1 MNTNKQKR
9 ILIIAG
15 ESSGDQHAA
24 RYVREHEK
32 MNPEIIFD
40 AFGQKELK
48 NTSANLIYDTEKI
61 AVVGIMEVISK
72 YKEIIDALKIA
83 KSHID
88 KTRPDLIILVDY
100 VEFNL
105 KIAKF
110 AKSLGLRV
118 IFYIAPQLWAWRE
131 KRAYDLVKNIDHLA
145 VIFPF
150 EEMFFQ
156 RYTDKVSYVGH
167 PLFQNENLL
176 NSVKRYEDRD
186 IDLGIFPGSRESE
199 IKNNIYCMLDCIQKN
214 KDENIKIFY
223 ANETSH
229 YLLKKL
235 LPVDY
240 HSKLESGKDLVKV
253 SSCKKAL
260 CASGTITL
268 ELAILE
274 IPMIVI
280 YKLSFITFLI
290 MRSLV
295 KLKYIS
301 LVNLVLGDKVGEEP
315 IVQEYIQPSYSDQID
330 IMVELNK
337 IDNDQV
343 YRTNMLDKF
352 KEIKD
357 KLSLES
363 QIKLWMI
370 AEDLIK
376 TSE

>member
-1 MNTNKQKR
+1 MNKQKR

-32 MNPEIIFD
+32 MNPDIVFD

-48 NTSANLIYDTEKI
+48 NTTANFIYDTEKI
-61 AVVGIMEVISK
+61 AVVGIIEVISK
-72 YKEIIDALKIA
+72 YKEITHALKLA

-110 AKSLGLRV
+110 AKSLGIRI

-131 KRAYDLVKNIDHLA
+131 RRAHDLVENIDHLA

-150 EEMFFQ
+150 EEIFFQ
-156 RYTDKVSYVGH
+156 RYTDSVSYVGH
-167 PLFQNENLL
+167 PLFENMHLL
-176 NSVKRYEDRD
+176 NSVKKYEDRNT
-186 IDLGIFPGSRESE
+186 DLGIFPGSRESE
-199 IKNNIYCMLDCIQKN
+199 IKNNIYSMLDCIQQNKN
-214 KDENIKIFY
+214 EKIKIFY
-223 ANETSH
+223 ANETSLD
-229 YLLKKL
+229 LLRKL
-235 LPVDY
+235 LPPEY
-240 HSKLESGKDLVKV
+240 HSNLESGKDIDKV

-274 IPMIVI
+274 IPMIVT
-280 YKLSFITFLI
+280 YKLSLVTFFI
-290 MRSLV
+290 MKSLV
-295 KLKYIS
+295 KLKYIG
-301 LVNLVLGDKVGEEP
+301 LVNIVLGDEIGQEP
-315 IVQEYIQPSYSDQID
+315 IVEEYIQPSYSDQID

-337 IDNDQV
+337 IDNDEL
-343 YRTNMLDKF
+343 YRNNMLEKF
-352 KEIKD
+352 RQIKD
-357 KLSLES
+357 KLSIES
-363 QIKLWMI
+363 EKKLWMI
-370 AEDLIK
+370 AEDMI
-376 TSE
+376 

>member
-1 MNTNKQKR
+1 MNKQKR

-24 RYVREHEK
+24 CYVREHEK
-32 MNPEIIFD
+32 INPNIIFD

-48 NTSANLIYDTEKI
+48 STSANLIYDTEKI

-72 YKEIIDALKIA
+72 YREITNALKLA

-88 KTRPDLIILVDY
+88 ETRPDLIILVDY

-110 AKSLGLRV
+110 AKKLGIRV

-131 KRAYDLVKNIDHLA
+131 RRVHDLVKNIDHLA

-150 EEMFFQ
+150 EEIFFQ
-156 RYTDKVSYVGH
+156 RYTDNVSYVGH
-167 PLFQNENLL
+167 PLFRNTYLL
-176 NSVKRYEDRD
+176 NSVKKYEDRD
-186 IDLGIFPGSRESE
+186 TDLGIFPGSRESE
-199 IKNNIYCMLDCIQKN
+199 IKNNIHPMLDCIQQNKN
-214 KDENIKIFY
+214 EKIKIFY
-223 ANETSH
+223 ANETSLD
-229 YLLKKL
+229 LLKKL
-235 LPVDY
+235 LPPEF
-240 HSKLESGKDLVKV
+240 HSKLESGKDIGKV

-274 IPMIVI
+274 IPMVVM
-280 YKLSFITFLI
+280 YKLSFVTFFI

-295 KLKYIS
+295 KLKYIG
-301 LVNLVLGDKVGEEP
+301 LVNIVLGDEIGQEPVVEEY
-315 IVQEYIQPSYSDQID
+315 VQPSYSDQID

-337 IDNDQV
+337 IDNDELHRNNIV
-343 YRTNMLDKF
+343 DKF

-357 KLSLES
+357 NLSIES
-363 QIKLWMI
+363 EKKLWMI
-370 AEDLIK
+370 AEDLI
-376 TSE
+376 

>member
-1 MNTNKQKR
+1 MNEQKR

-32 MNPEIIFD
+32 INPDIIFD
-40 AFGQKELK
+40 AFGQKELEST
-48 NTSANLIYDTEKI
+48 NANFIYDTEKI

-72 YKEIIDALKIA
+72 YKEITNALKLA

-88 KTRPDLIILVDY
+88 KTKPDLIILVDY

-110 AKSLGLRV
+110 AKSLGIRV

-131 KRAYDLVKNIDHLA
+131 RRAHNLVKNIDHLA

-150 EEMFFQ
+150 EEIFFQ
-156 RYTDKVSYVGH
+156 RYTDNVTYVGH
-167 PLFQNENLL
+167 PLFENTHLL
-176 NSVKRYEDRD
+176 SSVKKYEDRD
-186 IDLGIFPGSRESE
+186 TDLGIFPGSRESE
-199 IKNNIYCMLDCIQKN
+199 IKNNIHTMLDCIQKN
-214 KDENIKIFY
+214 KNEKIKIFY
-223 ANETSH
+223 ANKTSLD
-229 YLLKKL
+229 LLKKL
-235 LPVDY
+235 LPPEF
-240 HSKLESGKDLVKV
+240 HSKLESGKDIAKV

-274 IPMIVI
+274 IPMIVM
-280 YKLSFITFLI
+280 YKLSYITFFI
-290 MRSLV
+290 MRSLI
-295 KLKYIS
+295 KLKHIG
-301 LVNLVLGDKVGEEP
+301 LVNLVLGDKIGQEP

-337 IDNDQV
+337 IDNDQLH
-343 YRTNMLDKF
+343 RDNMLDKF
-352 KEIKD
+352 RDIKD
-357 KLSLES
+357 KLSIES
-363 QIKLWMI
+363 EKKLWMI
-370 AEDLIK
+370 AEGLI
-376 TSE
+376 

>member
-72 YKEIIDALKIA
+72 YKEITDALKIA

-167 PLFQNENLL
+167 PLFQNKNLL

>member
-1 MNTNKQKR
+1 MTMNKRKR

-32 MNPEIIFD
+32 MNPDIIFD

-48 NTSANLIYDTEKI
+48 STVTNFIYDTEKI
-61 AVVGIMEVISK
+61 SVVGIMEVISK
-72 YKEIIDALKIA
+72 YKEITDALKLA

-88 KTRPDLIILVDY
+88 KTRPNLIILVDY

-110 AKSLGLRV
+110 AKRLGIRV

-131 KRAYDLVKNIDHLA
+131 RRAHNLVKNIDHLA

-150 EEMFFQ
+150 EEIFFK
-156 RYTDKVSYVGH
+156 RYTDNVSYVGH
-167 PLFQNENLL
+167 PLFENSHLL
-176 NSVKRYEDRD
+176 SSVKKYEIRD
-186 IDLGIFPGSRESE
+186 TDLGIFPGSRESE
-199 IKNNIYCMLDCIQKN
+199 IKNNIYTMLDCIQKN
-214 KDENIKIFY
+214 KNEKIKIFY
-223 ANETSH
+223 ANKTSLD
-229 YLLKKL
+229 LLKKL
-235 LPVDY
+235 LPPEF
-240 HSKLESGKDLVKV
+240 HSKLESGKDIAQV

-274 IPMIVI
+274 IPMIVM
-280 YKLSFITFLI
+280 YKLSFITFFI

-295 KLKYIS
+295 KLKYIG
-301 LVNLVLGDKVGEEP
+301 LVNLILGDEIGQEP

-337 IDNDQV
+337 IDNDQLH
-343 YRTNMLDKF
+343 RNNMLDKF
-352 KEIKD
+352 REIKD
-357 KLSLES
+357 KLSIQSEK
-363 QIKLWMI
+363 KLWMI
-370 AEDLIK
+370 AEDLM
-376 TSE
+376 

>member
-1 MNTNKQKR
+1 MTMNKQKR

-32 MNPEIIFD
+32 MNPDIIFD
-40 AFGQKELK
+40 AFGQKELEST
-48 NTSANLIYDTEKI
+48 NANFIYDTEKI

-72 YKEIIDALKIA
+72 YKEITDALKLA

-88 KTRPDLIILVDY
+88 KTKPDLIILVDY

-110 AKSLGLRV
+110 AKSLGIRV

-131 KRAYDLVKNIDHLA
+131 RRAHNLVKNIDHLA

-150 EEMFFQ
+150 EEIFFQ
-156 RYTDKVSYVGH
+156 RYTDNVSYVGH
-167 PLFQNENLL
+167 PLFENTHLL
-176 NSVKRYEDRD
+176 SSVKKYEDRD
-186 IDLGIFPGSRESE
+186 TDLGIFPGSRESE
-199 IKNNIYCMLDCIQKN
+199 IKNNIYTMLDCIQKN
-214 KDENIKIFY
+214 KNEKIKIFY
-223 ANETSH
+223 ANKTSLD
-229 YLLKKL
+229 LLKKL
-235 LPVDY
+235 LPPEF
-240 HSKLESGKDLVKV
+240 HSKLESGKDIAKV

-274 IPMIVI
+274 IPMIVM
-280 YKLSFITFLI
+280 YKLSFVTFFI
-290 MRSLV
+290 MRSLI
-295 KLKYIS
+295 KLKYIG
-301 LVNLVLGDKVGEEP
+301 LVNLVLGDKIGQEP

-337 IDNDQV
+337 IDNDQLH
-343 YRTNMLDKF
+343 RDNMLDKF
-352 KEIKD
+352 REIKD
-357 KLSLES
+357 KLSIES
-363 QIKLWMI
+363 EKKLWMI
-370 AEDLIK
+370 AEDLI
-376 TSE
+376 

>member
-1 MNTNKQKR
+1 MTTNKQKR

-15 ESSGDQHAA
+15 EASGDQHAA
-24 RYVREHEK
+24 LYVREHEK
-32 MNPEIIFD
+32 MNPGITFD

-72 YKEIIDALKIA
+72 YKEITNALKLA
-83 KSHID
+83 KNHINE
-88 KTRPDLIILVDY
+88 TRPNLIILVDY

-110 AKSLGLRV
+110 AKSLGIRV
-118 IFYIAPQLWAWRE
+118 VFYIAPQLWAWRE
-131 KRAYDLVKNIDHLA
+131 RRAHNLVKNIDHLA

-150 EEMFFQ
+150 EENFFQ
-156 RYTDKVSYVGH
+156 SYTDNVSYVGH
-167 PLFQNENLL
+167 PLFGNAHLL
-176 NSVKRYEDRD
+176 NSTKKYENRD

-199 IKNNIYCMLDCIQKN
+199 IKNNIYSMLDCIQQNKN
-214 KDENIKIFY
+214 EKIKIFY
-223 ANETSH
+223 ANETSLD
-229 YLLKKL
+229 LLKKL
-235 LPVDY
+235 LPPEF
-240 HSKLESGKDLVKV
+240 HSKLESGKDIDKV

-260 CASGTITL
+260 CASGTVTL

-274 IPMIVI
+274 IPMIVM
-280 YKLSFITFLI
+280 YKLSFVTFFI

-295 KLKYIS
+295 KLKYIG
-301 LVNLVLGDKVGEEP
+301 LVNLVLGDEIGKEP

-337 IDNDQV
+337 IDNDELH
-343 YRTNMLDKF
+343 RNNMVDKF

-357 KLSLES
+357 KLSIES
-363 QIKLWMI
+363 EKKLWMI
-370 AEDLIK
+370 AEDLI
-376 TSE
+376 